1 MKIKRS
7 ILVEAVKRVIKEQN
21 IDPKQFPLKLSQVA
35 DNPEDAE
42 QDVTKG
48 LDDGNKT
55 DDDAAVSSGGGTI
68 GVGVTP
74 SLSRAP
80 SREARS
86 VSTWRWR
93 WVSEGFIGGA
103 QAARTQGENAV
114 LGASKFAVV
123 GKNARRTY
131 A

>member
-1 MKIKRS
+1 MSAFAAPGGGTAGIVPGAAPIPRAGKSAPADMEKGDGA
-7 ILVEAVKRVIKEQN
+7 AV
-21 IDPKQFPLKLSQVA
+21 
-35 DNPEDAE
+35 
-42 QDVTKG
+42 
-48 LDDGNKT
+48 DDGNKT